1 MHTCARTYDAAHT
14 EHRNTFDRNISREK
28 VLAFL
33 RKHSLSSKQQPEGMA
48 RKETSKRVNTR
59 AREREREKEKGRER
73 ERERERG
80 RKREGGLKDE
90 RECMEIER
98 DET

>member
-1 MHTCARTYDAAHT
+1 
-14 EHRNTFDRNISREK
+14 

-59 AREREREKEKGRER
+59 ARERERKRKRKGGRGREEGRER
-73 ERERERG
+73 A
-80 RKREGGLKDE
+80 D
-90 RECMEIER
+90 
-98 DET
+98 

>member
-1 MHTCARTYDAAHT
+1 
-14 EHRNTFDRNISREK
+14 
-28 VLAFL
+28 VLDFL

-48 RKETSKRVNTR
+48 RKETGKRVNTR
-59 AREREREKEKGRER
+59 AREREREGER
-73 ERERERG
+73 EREREGERG
-80 RKREGGLKDE
+80 GREGEDGLKDE